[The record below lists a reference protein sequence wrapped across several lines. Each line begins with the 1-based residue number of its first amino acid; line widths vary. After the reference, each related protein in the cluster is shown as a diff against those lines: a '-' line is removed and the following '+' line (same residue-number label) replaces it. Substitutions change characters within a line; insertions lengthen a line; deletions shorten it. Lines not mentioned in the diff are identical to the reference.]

1 MKKMIL
7 SVVFLLALASLSYAA
22 DKKQTADKKTE
33 NKSILSGNTSAIAAA
48 SYTAVLEE
56 NSRLKLQASELANK
70 IEDLNSRLE
79 YSQMMY
85 TTISS
90 LQQTALNLAIE
101 DTKCQLDYVR
111 MMSATLLSLQLQP
124 SR

>member
-1 MKKMIL
+1 MKKILL

-33 NKSILSGNTSAIAAA
+33 NNSILSGNTSAIAAA

-56 NSRLKLQASELANK
+56 NNRLKLQASEMTNK
-70 IEDLNSRLE
+70 IEDLKSRLE

-85 TTISS
+85 ATISS
-90 LQQTALNLAIE
+90 LQETTLNLAIE
-101 DTKCQLDYVR
+101 DTKFQLDYAK
-111 MMSATLLSLQLQP
+111 MMSAILLNIQMEP
-124 SR
+124 RK